1 MGCTITIQY
10 KPSVQLTEESLTIVI
25 EDTTYGA
32 LTIFEND
39 LKKLIKPLKGDE
51 NFTQLTYNELL
62 NTLINALHT
71 KLNEDL

>member
-39 LKKLIKPLKGDE
+39 LKNDQKQRVAICFG
-51 NFTQLTYNELL
+51 
-62 NTLINALHT
+62 I
-71 KLNEDL
+71 